1 MRFWSSSNPNWRVP
15 FISKETWRPVEFSNR
30 IKTRIWGRGAR
41 GDPAKCL
48 AELIKNS
55 DDTYY
60 RIEKQGLRARGNIE
74 IGYWHLVM
82 KKRSVLT
89 GFYVRDW
96 GQGMTRDTIAKAY
109 ESYGEDTTLGGRN
122 AAIGVGGKD
131 ALYGMEQCYIVSV
144 KDHAVSYTSI
154 RTTKEG
160 ILECTGAREAGQQIL
175 DMINKQA
182 HLLLSDPLSCE
193 KNGTIVLFKIPK
205 NAPHPHLERLRNR
218 LENYYTLRN
227 ILEDSSRKVTLVN
240 TKKGTSAWI
249 SHKPKEGKQIHTSS
263 FALSQGGRS
272 FSIDV
277 VICKCEKTLSKE
289 RDIGDNLLVQDSE
302 GAILDNTMFGFENY
316 RAANQLFGKVIIN
329 DWRELYK
336 IDETILTDN
345 REGLD
350 FSNPFNKQLRDR
362 ISKILK
368 PLIEASSTEYK
379 KTPELEES
387 LKKRIRN
394 VFSYINK
401 LIEREAE
408 GGYES
413 EQEHE
418 GFKPESMQFSQS
430 SLKLLLG
437 QERHIYLYFNPDRI
451 PPSSIVLLGLRG
463 EGIEVS
469 PTAIVN
475 TPSKYE
481 QDKTPFVRLAAKGTK
496 ENGHAILKASYNEFE
511 AEVEISVVSETE
523 FLPKNGFSF
532 SPENVT
538 IPKEKTRKLRL
549 IIDTRTVRRGRVATI
564 SALDNKITVQYSKF
578 VVLPPNL
585 GDNLREELIPVSAG
599 SEEGRSQIVARSIAE
614 DGEIEASCSVKI
626 VEKEPPKQFLSDFKL
641 DKERDGHQR
650 ASYENGIVYVHVNSP
665 ILIKY
670 FGQNQEKL
678 NKDKEID
685 AIAIL
690 ADTVLQCVT
699 KEWAKFLLDRG
710 VEVPLGANPEIE
722 VERIRNKLEY
732 KYGAEIHGRITAKM
746 E

>member
-1 MRFWSSSNPNWRVP
+1 MNFSISLNPSWEVSP
-15 FISKETWRPVEFSNR
+15 ISKETWKPVEFSDR

-60 RIEKQGLRARGNIE
+60 RLENRGLPTRGDIE
-74 IGYWHLVM
+74 IGYWHTMM

-96 GQGMTRDTIAKAY
+96 GEGMAEDTIAKAY
-109 ESYGEDTTLGGRN
+109 ESYGEDTAWGGRN

-131 ALYGMEQCYIVSV
+131 ALYGMERCYIVSV
-144 KDHAVSYTSI
+144 KDQAVAYTSI
-154 RTTKEG
+154 RTTKDG
-160 ILECTGAREAGQQIL
+160 ILECTGAQEASQQTL
-175 DMINKQA
+175 DMINKQTR
-182 HLLLSDPLSCE
+182 LLSDPLSCS
-193 KNGTIVLFKIPK
+193 KNGTVVLFRIPK
-205 NAPHPHLERLRNR
+205 NAPHPHLERLKNR

-227 ILEDSSRKVTLVN
+227 ILEDNSRKVTLVN
-240 TKKGTSAWI
+240 IEKGASSRI
-249 SHKPKEGKQIHTSS
+249 SHTSMEGEQIHSS
-263 FALSQGGRS
+263 SLALSHGGRP
-272 FSIDV
+272 FQIDA

-289 RDIGDNLLVQDSE
+289 RDVGYNLLVQDSE
-302 GAILDNTMFGFENY
+302 GAVLDNTMFGFENY
-316 RAANQLFGKVIIN
+316 KLANQLFGRVIIH
-329 DWRELYK
+329 DWRDLYK

-350 FSNPFNKQLRDR
+350 FSNPFNKQLKEK
-362 ISKILK
+362 IGKILK
-368 PLIEASSTEYK
+368 PLIEAGSTEYK
-379 KTPELEES
+379 KTPELEEG

-401 LIEREAE
+401 LIEKEAE
-408 GGYES
+408 GGYEGD
-413 EQEHE
+413 QEPE
-418 GFKPESMQFSQS
+418 GFKPETLQFWQS

-437 QERHIYLYFNPDRI
+437 QEKYLYLYVNPDKI
-451 PPSSIVLLGLRG
+451 PPGSVILLRLSG
-463 EGIEVS
+463 EGVEIS
-469 PTAIVN
+469 PITTIN

-481 QDKTPFVRLAAKGTK
+481 EGKTPFLRLKAKGIR
-496 ENGHAILKASYNEFE
+496 ENGLATLKASYSKVET
-511 AEVEISVVSETE
+511 EVEISVVSETE
-523 FLPKNGFSF
+523 FLPKNGFAF

-538 IPKEKTRKLRL
+538 IPKGKTRKLKL
-549 IIDTRTVRRGRVATI
+549 IIDTRTVRRGRVVTI
-564 SALDNKITVQYSKF
+564 SSQDNKITVLYSKF

-585 GDNLREELIPVSAG
+585 GDNLREEWIPVCAG
-599 SEEGRSQIVARSIAE
+599 SEGGRSQIAARSIAQ
-614 DGEIEASCSVKI
+614 DGEVEAFCSVKI
-626 VEKEPPKQFLSDFKL
+626 VEKEPPKQFLNDFKM

-665 ILIKY
+665 VLTKY

-678 NKDKEID
+678 NKDKEVD